1 MLERKK
7 EFEEVKIEMR
17 WNGREISMIKVEIL
31 REFEGR
37 QMVLGW
43 RWSAISERSV
53 DSPFVCL
60 EDSVCSSQNNQ
71 TMNEIYI

>member
-37 QMVLGW
+37 QMVLG
-43 RWSAISERSV
+43 
-53 DSPFVCL
+53 
-60 EDSVCSSQNNQ
+60 
-71 TMNEIYI
+71 